1 MGSLPALLLFPC
13 SPGWLWSF
21 QGMERGETGGPEGLT
36 HQGVYNL
43 AWESLLGGGC
53 PALLG
58 GGELCGFA
66 SAPTPPS
73 ADHVQ
78 HAPTSGSLRADS
90 LLGSPCPMARSP
102 FVGNTHG
109 CRPQALAPR
118 WERVQPAGFADI
130 SSSAVGAA
138 NHPPPLECRCE
149 SGTISQQPQFPG
161 HSQLAENP
169 EVLT

>member
-13 SPGWLWSF
+13 SRGWLRSF
-21 QGMERGETGGPEGLT
+21 QGMKRGETGGPEGLT

-78 HAPTSGSLRADS
+78 HAPTSRGSLRADS
-90 LLGSPCPMARSP
+90 LLGSPRPMVRSP

-109 CRPQALAPR
+109 CRPQALAPP

-138 NHPPPLECRCE
+138 RRHL
-149 SGTISQQPQFPG
+149 
-161 HSQLAENP
+161 
-169 EVLT
+169 